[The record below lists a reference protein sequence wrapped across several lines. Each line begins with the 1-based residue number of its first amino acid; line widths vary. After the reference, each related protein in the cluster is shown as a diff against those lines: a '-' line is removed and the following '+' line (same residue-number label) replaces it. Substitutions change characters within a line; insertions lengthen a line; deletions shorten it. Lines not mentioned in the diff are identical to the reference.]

1 MTTFPPQAP
10 VQEDGA
16 FMEDDPELE
25 AEDDLEL
32 EAFIEKQRTRT
43 RAMEERKRQ
52 LQKEAGDVRKEISA
66 KEARLQEL
74 KNSAERT
81 IGSKAPETIRL
92 VKVVKES
99 DQAVDRMLKKQT
111 EIEKLDA
118 MKAELDAKKVELVHE
133 FDKEKAIVGK
143 LTKEKRM
150 VENVIS
156 VKTEEVRNDIE
167 KLEEEIESL
176 KAAESVQKKAVE
188 DRAQASPLPDSWKFD
203 YITKKIEAKEK
214 DLECPVCFEVA
225 STPIFKCLE
234 DHLICSV
241 CRPKVALPVHMLC

>member
-43 RAMEERKRQ
+43 RAMEERERQ

-74 KNSAERT
+74 KKSAERT

-118 MKAELDAKKVELVHE
+118 MKAELDAKKVE
-133 FDKEKAIVGK
+133 
-143 LTKEKRM
+143 
-150 VENVIS
+150 
-156 VKTEEVRNDIE
+156 
-167 KLEEEIESL
+167 
-176 KAAESVQKKAVE
+176 
-188 DRAQASPLPDSWKFD
+188 
-203 YITKKIEAKEK
+203 
-214 DLECPVCFEVA
+214 
-225 STPIFKCLE
+225 
-234 DHLICSV
+234 
-241 CRPKVALPVHMLC
+241 